1 MEIKNVSYEYNK
13 INYKSEE
20 VLENISIKFKKGQIS
35 SIIGKNGCGKTTL
48 LNIIS
53 GEYPLANGILKLDNE
68 KVAYVKEKPEFINN
82 LVIDNFKDLTNNLKK
97 IIDSLKMVNLNQ
109 MILEKEISKLSE
121 SEKKRI
127 SIALALIINPD
138 VLILDEP
145 TIGLDNTNK
154 NLLYKIL
161 NKMNKRYNKTIIIA
175 SNDIEFVHKITDV
188 VYVLNDKKITLQG
201 NKYDIFKQE
210 KILNNYGIE
219 VPNVIKFSNLV
230 LNKKNKRLGYRDEIN
245 DLIKDIYRNI

>member
-109 MILEKEISKLSE
+109 MILEKKISKLSE

-127 SIALALIINPD
+127 SIALALITNPD

-245 DLIKDIYRNI
+245 DLMKDIYRNI